1 MDKSKLLINMLNNKY
16 AELLDIEQKY
26 HIFGMQGDFRPRI
39 DYYHDAVRAYNDA
52 NDDGLSR
59 NSRLAAERLA
69 DDVEML
75 RQITA
80 RPLIVGRIQES
91 LSPSDALTVNQF
103 SGYDMR
109 PDATTKRQLTSLYRD
124 YTVFFVALMIDKTE
138 DNIESRTQENDIIV
152 QDCYRLE
159 QALAG
164 LQNGTMSVESVRAAA
179 NMLEHDGMRIKIMN
193 MLSKS
198 TPNSQEINESITKL
212 QDVRRSLAVERK
224 TLDAAGMRF
233 ASSQL
238 MIYEGAKDIVKNLMQ
253 NGINIAGKHTES
265 AMQNN
270 QTSRD
275 RGI

>member
-1 MDKSKLLINMLNNKY
+1 MEKAKLLINMLNNKY
-16 AELLDIEQKY
+16 AELRDIEQKY
-26 HIFGMQGDFRPRI
+26 NIFGLHGDFRPRI
-39 DYYHDAVRAYNDA
+39 EHYHDAVRCYNNQSDQ
-52 NDDGLSR
+52 GLDR

-80 RPLIVGRIQES
+80 RPLIVGRTQEH
-91 LSPSDALTVNQF
+91 LSTSDALTIGELAG
-103 SGYDMR
+103 SELR
-109 PDATTKRQLTSLYRD
+109 PDAVIKRQLTSLYRD

-138 DNIESRTQENDIIV
+138 DNIQARSEDNDIIV

-164 LQNGTMSVESVRAAA
+164 LQNGSINISEVRAAA
-179 NMLEHDGMRIKIMN
+179 NMLEHDGMRLKILN
-193 MLSKS
+193 MLANA
-198 TPNSQEINESITKL
+198 TPDNNEISGAINTL
-212 QDVRRSLAVERK
+212 QDVRRGLAEERK
-224 TLDAAGMRF
+224 RIDAAGMRF

-238 MIYEGAKDIVKNLMQ
+238 MVYEGAKDTVKQLMQ
-253 NGINIAGKHTES
+253 NGVNIAGKHTES

-275 RGI
+275 RGL

>member
-1 MDKSKLLINMLNNKY
+1 MLNNKY
-16 AELLDIEQKY
+16 FELRDIEQKY
-26 HIFGMQGDFRPRI
+26 NIFGLQGDFRPRI

-52 NDDGLSR
+52 SDDGLSK
-59 NSRLAAERLA
+59 NSRLSAERLA

-91 LSPSDALTVNQF
+91 LSTSDALTINQTQA
-103 SGYDMR
+103 GELR
-109 PDATTKRQLTSLYRD
+109 PDASTKRQLTNLYRD
-124 YTVFFVALMIDKTE
+124 YTVFFVALMIDKAE
-138 DNIESRTQENDIIV
+138 DNIQSRNEENDIIV

-164 LQNGTMSVESVRAAA
+164 LQNGTMNIESVISAA
-179 NMLEHDGMRIKIMN
+179 NMLEHDGLRLKIIN

-198 TPNSQEINESITKL
+198 TPNSSEINGAINTL
-212 QDVRRSLAVERK
+212 QDVRRGLATERK

-238 MIYEGAKDIVKNLMQ
+238 MVYEGAKDIVKNLMQ

-265 AMQNN
+265 AMQTN
-270 QTSRD
+270 QNSRD